1 VRIIT
6 AHPLI
11 ANITATII
19 AFEAGSNN
27 LIKTINPEITNVA
40 NITIAGAITHGILSA
55 ISKRS
60 RIFIYL
66 FAF

>member
-1 VRIIT
+1 M
-6 AHPLI
+6 

-27 LIKTINPEITNVA
+27 LIKTINTEITIVA

-55 ISKRS
+55 ISKKGC
-60 RIFIYL
+60 IFISL